1 MLEKIF
7 LDRVV
12 KQLADV
18 TSYQFIICDENA
30 VIIADSANKRIGK
43 KHKGAESILSG
54 MNDEF
59 IVTKEIELQTQGV
72 SKEGYSRAIYK
83 NGKRI
88 GTIGAAGDINN
99 LIPAIKIADW
109 WMATQLNLEDNN
121 KSTQSAIEQTVA
133 ATEQLSAS
141 SDNVYHLAKEIQS
154 ESTKITEVVKFVK
167 NIAAQT
173 NLLGLN
179 AAIEAARAGDAGRG
193 FNVVADE
200 IRKMSTQS
208 KKAAE
213 EITEFLSGLG
223 TNMVAM
229 STLMSELSS
238 ATLHIAKG
246 MQELQVKVNNDQ
258 A

>member
-1 MLEKIF
+1 MLDKIF
-7 LDRVV
+7 MDNVV
-12 KQLADV
+12 KKLAGV
-18 TSYQFIICDENA
+18 TGYQFIICDENA
-30 VIIADSANKRIGK
+30 VIIADSAKKRVGK

-54 MNDEF
+54 KSDEF
-59 IVTKEIELQTQGV
+59 IVTKEIELQTQGI
-72 SKEGYSRAIYK
+72 SKEGYSRAIYQ
-83 NGKRI
+83 NGKKI

-99 LIPAIKIADW
+99 LIPAIKIAEW
-109 WMATQLNLEDNN
+109 WMATQLNLTDNN
-121 KSTQSAIEQTVA
+121 NSTQTAIEQTVA

-141 SDNVYHLAKEIQS
+141 SDNVYHLAKDIQS
-154 ESTKITEVVKFVK
+154 ESTKITEVVDFVK

-213 EITEFLSGLG
+213 EITAFLGGLAK
-223 TNMVAM
+223 NMVSM

-246 MQELQVKVNNDQ
+246 MQELQVKVNNNQ
-258 A
+258 S